1 MKSVNVLGLREREEW
16 DDFISVLPDSTFY
29 DTYEWAEI
37 LRAGAGITPFFLG
50 FWKDKKLAV
59 IWPSSIVPAFGG
71 NVLSCYSTT
80 NAAPLVKDGV
90 TLECLNDIVEYVL
103 SDAKKYDL
111 LHWSFEAPRGS
122 YFTNFADMLGF
133 SDAPS
138 SRCTW
143 RLDTTFTSDVL
154 WKKLASQAR
163 TAVRRAKK
171 SSLEVRISAES
182 DDLDTFLFHIFPSTV
197 ERARGLYGIRHPDSL
212 LPLLIR
218 LENEQKMK
226 LFLAAHNGKM
236 VAGALFFL
244 HKQNVHWWIGGSY
257 PGSWGLRPN
266 ELLMWSV
273 IEWASECGYHNLDL
287 GPAPSDQAHGL
298 NTFKRH
304 LGAEKLELVRFTLP
318 VRRLKDAVC
327 SNLVGA
333 YTKAREWGLVPS
345 LVASRFPRS
354 KDVRFDL

>member
-1 MKSVNVLGLREREEW
+1 MKSVKVLGLQDKEEW

-29 DTYEWAEI
+29 DTYEWAEVM
-37 LRAGAGITPFFLG
+37 RAGAGITPFFLG
-50 FWKDKKLAV
+50 FWKDKELAA

-80 NAAPLVKDGV
+80 NGAPIVKDRA
-90 TLECLNDIVEYVL
+90 TLDCVNDIVEYVL
-103 SDAKKYDL
+103 SDAKKYDI
-111 LHWSFEAPRGS
+111 LHWSFETPRDS

-133 SDAPS
+133 SSAPS

-143 RLDTTFTSDVL
+143 RLDTTLTSDVL

-163 TAVRRAKK
+163 TAIRRAKK
-171 SSLEVRISAES
+171 SSLEVKSSAEP
-182 DDLDTFLFHIFPSTV
+182 DDMATFLFRIFPSTV
-197 ERARGLYGIRHPDSL
+197 ERARGLYGFRHPDSV

-218 LENEQKMK
+218 LVNEQKMK
-226 LFLAAHNGKM
+226 LFLAADNGKA
-236 VAGALFFL
+236 VAGALFLL

-257 PGSWGLRPN
+257 QESWGLRPN

-273 IEWASECGYHNLDL
+273 IEWASESGYHNLDL

-304 LGAEKLELVRFTLP
+304 LGAEKSELVRFTLP
-318 VRRLKDAVC
+318 VRHLKDTVC
-327 SNLVGA
+327 TNLVGA
-333 YTKAREWGLVPS
+333 YTKARHWGLVPS
-345 LVASRFPRS
+345 FLASRTNRGR
-354 KDVRFDL
+354 DVQFD